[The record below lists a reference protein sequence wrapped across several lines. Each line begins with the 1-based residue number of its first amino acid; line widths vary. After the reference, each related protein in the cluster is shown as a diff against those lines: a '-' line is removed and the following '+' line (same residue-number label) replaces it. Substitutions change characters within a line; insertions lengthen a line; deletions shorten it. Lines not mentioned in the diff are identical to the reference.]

1 MEAESTR
8 HRGGQS
14 VAAVRWTINRAAQE
28 FGRDRNALDRMRI
41 KSGIEPG
48 ADECF
53 STQQICAMIYGD
65 KEKAAIKKLEA
76 EARIAERKDAEAA
89 GKMISVESAARI
101 NANIAV
107 PIRQMILTS
116 SMPNE
121 ERIEILTQI
130 TRLENVDFSKS

>member
-1 MEAESTR
+1 
-8 HRGGQS
+8 
-14 VAAVRWTINRAAQE
+14 
-28 FGRDRNALDRMRI
+28 MRI